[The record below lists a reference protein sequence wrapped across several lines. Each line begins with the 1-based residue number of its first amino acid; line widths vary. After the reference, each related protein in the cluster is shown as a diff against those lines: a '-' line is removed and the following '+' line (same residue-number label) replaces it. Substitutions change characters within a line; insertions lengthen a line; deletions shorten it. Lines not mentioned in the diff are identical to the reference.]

1 MTTISKSS
9 TTSIAAD
16 ADAVWKE
23 LDANFLGISAWAGG
37 VKSSVANPA
46 TPGSFNGSTVGGR
59 VCDIEGIG
67 ETDERI
73 TNFDPAARTMT
84 YSVEAKGFPFFVD
97 RLQNTWTVRP
107 DGLDRAL
114 VDVEVVG
121 VTRGVIGALASI
133 PFGRV
138 LGKGSVGLPADL
150 KRHIEQTS

>member
-1 MTTISKSS
+1 MTTISKAS

-46 TPGSFNGSTVGGR
+46 TPGSINGSAHGGR

-73 TNFDPAARTMT
+73 TKFDAAARTMT
-84 YSVEAKGFPFFVD
+84 YSVTAKGLPFFVD

-107 DGLDRAL
+107 DGHDQAL

-121 VTRGVIGALASI
+121 VTKGIIGALASI

-138 LGKGSVGLPADL
+138 LGKGAVGLPVDL
-150 KRHIEQTS
+150 KRHIEQAN